1 MPVMVNFTLHMWS
14 AFRRIR
20 TWLGGRRPSL
30 GRVRLPRTP
39 WHFIDGLLALGT
51 WAVYLALAVLQ
62 DRLSSQGFSVLALT
76 FFTVSSAALLW
87 RRTHPVAVVTVT
99 VACDCIIVV
108 MTGWKGYGLQAMFA
122 LYAAGRH
129 GRVWHAWL
137 AAVVVGL
144 FYPATAL
151 AVYSVTGMVSRD
163 SGSLGWF
170 VPLLLVGAGRLM
182 HLRAETTRRRQD
194 EIAEEVVRT
203 ERRHIARELHDVVAH
218 NITTMQVLIGAARIT
233 MTRNLSDAE
242 AALLSAE
249 KAGREAMAEMRQLL
263 HVLRADELNE
273 TADQMRDGPAGK
285 TSASGQEPGSLV
297 HMQPHNPAYRA
308 NAVPALVSRAREA
321 GQPVSLEVSGRSR
334 RLPAAIDHAIHRIVQ
349 ESLTNARKHA
359 GDVPVRVS
367 IDYGPTMVEVKVV
380 NEEADAAHDARR
392 HRTPLGNGFGLSG
405 MAERVA
411 LCGGRL
417 ETGPLPGGGFSVHA
431 HFPLP
436 VTDAPQPWPAA
447 RKPGE
452 RKSAEEGGRH
462 DQGGT
467 R

>member
-1 MPVMVNFTLHMWS
+1 
-14 AFRRIR
+14 
-20 TWLGGRRPSL
+20 
-30 GRVRLPRTP
+30 
-39 WHFIDGLLALGT
+39 
-51 WAVYLALAVLQ
+51 
-62 DRLSSQGFSVLALT
+62 
-76 FFTVSSAALLW
+76 
-87 RRTHPVAVVTVT
+87 
-99 VACDCIIVV
+99 

-144 FYPATAL
+144 FYPAVAL
-151 AVYSVTGMVSRD
+151 AVHLVTGMASRD

-194 EIAEEVVRT
+194 EIAEEVVQT

-218 NITTMQVLIGAARIT
+218 NITTMQVLIGAARTT
-233 MTRNLSDAE
+233 MTRDLPDAE
-242 AALLSAE
+242 AALRSAE
-249 KAGREAMAEMRQLL
+249 RAGREAMAEMRQLL
-263 HVLRADELNE
+263 HVLRADELNG
-273 TADQMRDGPAGK
+273 TSDHVWSNSAG
-285 TSASGQEPGSLV
+285 GQEPGSLA
-297 HMQPHNPAYRA
+297 HMQPHTPASRA
-308 NAVPALVSRAREA
+308 NALPVLVGRAREA
-321 GQPVSLEVSGRSR
+321 GQPVSLEVSGHSR

-359 GDVPVRVS
+359 GNVPVRVS

-380 NEEADAAHDARR
+380 NEEADATHDARR
-392 HRTPLGNGFGLSG
+392 PRTPPGNGFGLTG

-417 ETGPLPGGGFSVHA
+417 ETGPLPSGGFSVHA
-431 HFPLP
+431 HFPLS
-436 VTDAPQPWPAA
+436 VSDALQLWPAA

-452 RKSAEEGGRH
+452 RKSAEEGDRH
-462 DQGGT
+462 DQGRT
-467 R
+467 C